1 VKRSFRAQL
10 AIRFTAT
17 MVIASA
23 AVAAAGYWALRSVLN
38 RQIDASLLSV
48 ASIQAVSV
56 TSDPEGEM
64 AFHEWDLTP
73 AEATSLRDL
82 ARYVQVWSESG
93 ESLLRSRYMT
103 SDLPLD
109 RALLREAAQGPVW
122 REDRYEG
129 QPIRALYYP
138 LGRLGPSHE
147 QHVLEVAAPLVAR
160 DRTLEVVR
168 SLLAGVILLVGAG
181 TFAGSWWLGART
193 MRPIRDIIDQTED
206 IGAAT
211 LGRRIRARAE
221 AAEYER
227 LVRVLNTMVAR
238 IDAAFDAQKRFT
250 ADASHELRSPLTAL
264 RGEIELALRRD
275 RTPAEYR
282 RVLESALEE
291 AERLSEMAEN
301 LLTLAR
307 SDAGVIQPRLERVD
321 LRARAEEVARRLES
335 RAGDL
340 GVRVDLVGPH
350 PVPVVGDATLLGRL
364 IWNLA
369 DNALK
374 FAPRGSRVELAL
386 VVSDEEARLTVSDEG
401 PGIPEEDLD
410 RVFERFY
417 RAPGGAHSEGS
428 GLGLSIVRA
437 IAIAH
442 GGEARAENR
451 VGGGAVFSIRIPRN
465 GFGDA

>member
-1 VKRSFRAQL
+1 MKRSFRAQL